1 MNFNEVEINI
11 FFEFFFEFKF
21 EVEVEKHIIM
31 EQIGTLNW
39 SIIIIYLLAN
49 LLLGFV
55 LSKKVKTAEDFYVGR
70 KTTPWWA
77 IGISVLATYV
87 SAMTFLGAPAWS
99 YGSGL
104 SVIAIHLNYPLVIII
119 VMAMFVPFFMQTGV
133 VSIYEYQEK
142 RFGKLS
148 RAVISIIFLVT
159 QLLSSAAVL
168 VASAFVISYI
178 TGVDVLPSIIIVA
191 IITLIYTSLGGIT
204 AVIWTDVLQSAIFL
218 IGGIIVLFALL
229 IDIPE
234 PLSEVLSSLK
244 EKGKINPIDTSI
256 NWTKDTTVWAGIIAM
271 SVYHVT
277 VYGANQMMM
286 QRTLGA
292 KNMGEAKKS
301 LALMGFAAFFIYF
314 MFIFIGVLF
323 FHYYGGKT
331 FDNNNNIML
340 EFAQE
345 KAFPGFIGLI
355 AAAVLAASMSSLSSA
370 LNSFSTI
377 STEGFYQKYFR
388 PNESPEHYLKVAR
401 LSTIFWA
408 IMIIIPAF
416 IFSDDTESV
425 LKLLTKIGSY
435 FVGAKLAMYGLG
447 FYSKHTSERGLLV
460 GVVVGFISLAL
471 VSQFT
476 DIAWP
481 WYAVIGAVVNIAVS
495 IIASLLLD
503 GRQAEWSAYSI
514 PGQKARFKAEGL
526 PEKENGWYVVPG
538 KLDKVS
544 YYLFGFFVVT
554 LVFLLGFQFWI

>member
-1 MNFNEVEINI
+1 MGNLGI
-11 FFEFFFEFKF
+11 
-21 EVEVEKHIIM
+21 
-31 EQIGTLNW
+31 LNW
-39 SIIIIYLLAN
+39 SIIIIYLLLN

-55 LSKKVKTAEDFYVGR
+55 LSKKVTTAKDFYIGQ

-104 SVIAIHLNYPLVIII
+104 SVIAIHLNYPLVIIL
-119 VMAMFVPFFMQTGV
+119 VMALFLPFFMETGV

-142 RFGKLS
+142 RFGKSS
-148 RAVISIIFLVT
+148 RTTISIIFLIT

-168 VASAFVISYI
+168 VASSFVISYI
-178 TGVDVLPSIIIVA
+178 TGVGIFTSIIIVT
-191 IITLIYTSLGGIT
+191 IITLVYTLLGGIT

-218 IGGIIVLFALL
+218 IGGIVVLVAL
-229 IDIPE
+229 IGEIPA
-234 PLSEVLSSLK
+234 PLNEVLAFLK
-244 EKGKINPIDTSI
+244 DKGKINPIDTSI
-256 NWTKDTTVWAGIIAM
+256 DFTKDTTVWAGVIAM
-271 SVYHVT
+271 TIYHVT

-286 QRTLGA
+286 QRTLGS
-292 KNMGEAKKS
+292 KNMGDAKKS
-301 LALMGFAAFFIYF
+301 LALMGFGAFFIYF
-314 MFIFIGVLF
+314 LFIFIGILF
-323 FHYYGGKT
+323 YYYYDGKV
-331 FDNNNNIML
+331 FENNNNIML

-377 STEGFYQKYFR
+377 STEGFYQKYFK
-388 PNESPEHYLKVAR
+388 PNETPEHYLKVAR
-401 LSTIFWA
+401 ISTIFWA
-408 IMIIIPAF
+408 LLIIIPAF

-447 FYSKHTSERGLLV
+447 FYSKHTTERGLLV
-460 GVVVGFISLAL
+460 GVVVGFIVLAL
-471 VSQFT
+471 VSQLT
-476 DIAWP
+476 NISWP
-481 WYAVIGAVVNIAVS
+481 WYAAIGSVVNVVVS

-503 GRQAEWSAYSI
+503 GKKKEWSPYSI
-514 PGQKARFKAEGL
+514 PGQKAKFKLNGKQ
-526 PEKENGWYVVPG
+526 EKENGWYIIPG

-544 YYLFGFFVVT
+544 YYLLIFFFISIAFLVV
-554 LVFLLGFQFWI
+554 VQNI

>member
-1 MNFNEVEINI
+1 MGT
-11 FFEFFFEFKF
+11 
-21 EVEVEKHIIM
+21 
-31 EQIGTLNW
+31 IGLLNW
-39 SIIIIYLLAN
+39 SIIVVYLLIN
-49 LLLGFV
+49 LLLGFL
-55 LSKKVKTAEDFYVGR
+55 LSKKVTTAEDFYIGR

-87 SAMTFLGAPAWS
+87 SAMTFLGAPAWA

-119 VMAMFVPFFMQTGV
+119 VMTLFVPFFMQIGV

-178 TGVDVLPSIIIVA
+178 TGVGVLPSIIIVSL
-191 IITLIYTSLGGIT
+191 ITLVYTSLGGIT
-204 AVIWTDVLQSAIFL
+204 AVIWTDVMQSAIFL
-218 IGGIIVLFALL
+218 FGGFIVLFVLL
-229 IDIPE
+229 SEMSGSFFEILE
-234 PLSEVLSSLK
+234 PLK
-244 EKGKINPIDTSI
+244 RAGKINPIDTSLDF
-256 NWTKDTTVWAGIIAM
+256 TRDTTVWAGVLAM
-271 SVYHVT
+271 TVYHVT

-292 KNMGEAKKS
+292 KNLGDAKKS

-314 MFIFIGVLF
+314 LFICIGVLF
-323 FHYYGGKT
+323 YAYYDGKE
-331 FDNNNNIML
+331 FANNNNIIL

-370 LNSFSTI
+370 LNSFATI

-388 PNESPEHYLKVAR
+388 PNESPKHYLKVAR
-401 LSTIFWA
+401 YSTIIWA
-408 IMIIIPAF
+408 LLIIIPAV
-416 IFSDDTESV
+416 IFSGDTESV

-447 FYSKHTSERGLLV
+447 FYSKHTSEKGLIV
-460 GVVVGFISLAL
+460 GVVLGFICLAY
-471 VSQFT
+471 VSMYT
-476 DIAWP
+476 EIAWP
-481 WYAVIGAVVNIAVS
+481 WYAVIGSVVNVICS
-495 IIASLLLD
+495 ILASILID
-503 GRQAEWSAYSI
+503 GKQESWSPFSV
-514 PGQKARFKAEGL
+514 PGRLALVKEQNL
-526 PEKENGWYVVPG
+526 PEKENGWYIIPG
-538 KLDKVS
+538 KLDKIS
-544 YYLFGFFVVT
+544 YILFGFFICT
-554 LVFLLGFQFWI
+554 LLLLLIIQNI

>member
-1 MNFNEVEINI
+1 MD
-11 FFEFFFEFKF
+11 KF
-21 EVEVEKHIIM
+21 
-31 EQIGTLNW
+31 GGLNW
-39 SIIIIYLLAN
+39 SIISIYLLAN

-55 LSKKVKTAEDFYVGR
+55 LSKKVTTAEDFYIG
-70 KTTPWWA
+70 KKSTPWWA

-104 SVIAIHLNYPLVIII
+104 SVIAIHLNYPLVIIL
-119 VMAMFVPFFMQTGV
+119 VMALFLPFFMETGV
-133 VSIYEYQEK
+133 ISIYEYQEK
-142 RFGKLS
+142 RFGKAS
-148 RAVISIIFLVT
+148 RTTISIIFLLT

-168 VASAFVISYI
+168 VASSFVIAYI
-178 TGVDVLPSIIIVA
+178 TGISIFTSIIVVT

-218 IGGIIVLFALL
+218 IGGIIVLVAL
-229 IDIPE
+229 ITEIPE
-234 PLSEVLSSLK
+234 PINEVLASLK
-244 EKGKINPIDTSI
+244 DKGKINPIDSSFSL
-256 NWTKDTTVWAGIIAM
+256 TKDTTVWAGVIAM
-271 SVYHVT
+271 TIYPVT

-286 QRTLGA
+286 QRTLGS
-292 KNMGEAKKS
+292 KNMGDAKKS
-301 LALMGFAAFFIYF
+301 LALMGFGAFFIYF
-314 MFIFIGVLF
+314 LFIFICILF
-323 FHYYGGKT
+323 YHYYGGKT
-331 FDNNNNIML
+331 FENNNNIML

-388 PNESPEHYLKVAR
+388 PNETPEHYLKVAR
-401 LSTIFWA
+401 ISTIFWA
-408 IMIIIPAF
+408 LLIIIPAF

-460 GVVVGFISLAL
+460 GVLLGFVALAL
-471 VSQFT
+471 VSQLT
-476 DIAWP
+476 DISWP
-481 WYAVIGAVVNIAVS
+481 WYAVIGSVVNVIVS

-503 GRQAEWSAYSI
+503 GKKKEWSPYSI
-514 PGQKARFKAEGL
+514 PGQKAKFKTEGK
-526 PEKENGWYVVPG
+526 PEKENGWYIIPG
-538 KLDKVS
+538 KLDRVS
-544 YYLFGFFVVT
+544 YYLLIFFFISIG
-554 LVFLLGFQFWI
+554 FLLFVQYYL

>member
-1 MNFNEVEINI
+1 
-11 FFEFFFEFKF
+11 
-21 EVEVEKHIIM
+21 M

-55 LSKKVKTAEDFYVGR
+55 LSKKVTTAEDFYIGR

-104 SVIAIHLNYPLVIII
+104 SVIAIHLNYPLVIIL
-119 VMAMFVPFFMQTGV
+119 VMALFLPFFLQTGV

-148 RAVISIIFLVT
+148 RGVISVIFLLT

-178 TGVDVLPSIIIVA
+178 TGVEVLPSILIVT

-218 IGGIIVLFALL
+218 IGGFIVLFALL
-229 IDIPE
+229 GEMPE
-234 PLSEVLSSLK
+234 SMSEIMTSLK
-244 EKGKINPIDTSI
+244 TKGKINPLDTSLD
-256 NWTKDTTVWAGIIAM
+256 WTKDTTVWAGVIAM
-271 SVYHVT
+271 TVYHVT

-292 KNMGEAKKS
+292 KNMSDAKKS

-314 MFIFIGVLF
+314 LFIFIGVLF
-323 FHYYGGKT
+323 YEYYDGKE
-331 FDNNNNIML
+331 FANNNNIIL

-388 PNESPEHYLKVAR
+388 PNETPEHYLKVAR
-401 LSTIFWA
+401 ISTIFWA
-408 IMIIIPAF
+408 FLIVIPAF
-416 IFSDDTESV
+416 IFADDTESV
-425 LKLLTKIGSY
+425 LKLLTKVGSY

-447 FYSKHTSERGLLV
+447 FYSKHTTERGLLV
-460 GVVVGFISLAL
+460 GVVAGFLAL
-471 VSQFT
+471 FYVATST
-476 DIAWP
+476 EIAWP
-481 WYAVIGAVVNIAVS
+481 WYAVIGAVVNIVVS
-495 IIASLLLD
+495 IGASISLD
-503 GRQAEWSAYSI
+503 GFQKEWSNYSI
-514 PGQKARFKAEGL
+514 PGLQAKFKAEGL

-538 KLDKVS
+538 KLDRVS
-544 YYLFGFFVVT
+544 YILLGFFVVT
-554 LVFLLGFQFWI
+554 ILFLLTLSSPNLFG